1 MNSSVW
7 AVWAAQDSK
16 GKLALNEAT
25 AASALNQPPPFIGET
40 PKLLSVGRGR
50 GIFDRCV
57 NPFPLLFFFGG
68 GQIMPTK

>member
-16 GKLALNEAT
+16 GKLALNEA
-25 AASALNQPPPFIGET
+25 AAANALKQPPPM
-40 PKLLSVGRGR
+40 

-57 NPFPLLFFFGG
+57 NPILIFWGERQFMLKFKVHVF
-68 GQIMPTK
+68 